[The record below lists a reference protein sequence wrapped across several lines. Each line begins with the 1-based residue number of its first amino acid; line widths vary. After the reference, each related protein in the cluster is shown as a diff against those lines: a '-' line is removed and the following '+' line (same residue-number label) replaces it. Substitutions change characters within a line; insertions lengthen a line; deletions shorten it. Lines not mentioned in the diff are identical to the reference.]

1 MQNILAVMGKIC
13 HLIIGLVTAITLIAC
28 STKMSTKELANKVKM
43 EMTETLANDGT
54 FDFLNGII
62 EEIAP
67 SKSLH
72 TRIIDVQ
79 LVHEEGNKYVG
90 FLTAEIQLGDFYA
103 EYKYP
108 LHVVYDGTDILW
120 EVDSDNASIEHFN
133 FNNYGTN

>member
-1 MQNILAVMGKIC
+1 
-13 HLIIGLVTAITLIAC
+13 
-28 STKMSTKELANKVKM
+28 
-43 EMTETLANDGT
+43 MTETLANDGT
-54 FDFLNGII
+54 FDFLNEII
-62 EEIAP
+62 GQIAP

-90 FLTAEIQLGDFYA
+90 FLIAEIQLGDFSA

-108 LHVVYDGTDILW
+108 LDVVYDGTDILW

-133 FNNYGTN
+133 FNNYGFN

>member
-1 MQNILAVMGKIC
+1 MPNILAVMGKIC
-13 HLIIGLVTAITLIAC
+13 HLIIGLAIAITFIAC
-28 STKMSTKELANKVKM
+28 STKMSTKELANKVKV

-54 FDFLNGII
+54 FDFLNEII
-62 EEIAP
+62 GQIAP

-72 TRIIDVQ
+72 TQIIDVQ

-90 FLTAEIQLGDFYA
+90 FLIAEIQLGDFSA

-108 LHVVYDGTDILW
+108 LSVVYDGTDILW

-133 FNNYGTN
+133 FNNYGFN

>member
-1 MQNILAVMGKIC
+1 MPNILAVMGKIC
-13 HLIIGLVTAITLIAC
+13 HLIIGLVTAITFVAC
-28 STKMSTKELANKVKM
+28 SPKMSTQELANKVKA

-54 FDFLNGII
+54 FDFLNEII
-62 EEIAP
+62 GQIAP

-72 TRIIDVQ
+72 VQILDVQ

-90 FLTAEIQLGDFYA
+90 FLTAEIQLGDFFA

-108 LHVVYDGTDILW
+108 LDVVYDGTDILW

-133 FNNYGTN
+133 FNNYGFN